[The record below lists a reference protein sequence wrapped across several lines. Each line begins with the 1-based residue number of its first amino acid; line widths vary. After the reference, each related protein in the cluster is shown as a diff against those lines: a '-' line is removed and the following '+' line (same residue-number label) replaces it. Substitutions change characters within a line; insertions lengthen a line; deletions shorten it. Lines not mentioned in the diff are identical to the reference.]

1 MRLFAIAGTLLLLCV
16 LSTNADKWAILVA
29 GSYSW
34 SNYRHQSDIYHA
46 YHVLLQHGFNMD
58 HVITM
63 AANDIAFNARNTRF
77 GEVYNDYNYTDVY
90 RGVKIDYSGWDV
102 TPENFLK
109 VLSGDN
115 STGKRVVHSTKED
128 EVFVFYSDH
137 GASNLLAFP
146 GDELYSSDLIVTLKR
161 MYRNRQYKR
170 MLLLIEACY
179 SGSMFEDL
187 LPENI
192 NVLALTAANS
202 RESSYGTFCRPGYD
216 LRTCLADEFSYGWM
230 IAATENNVGTFTV
243 YNLYNT
249 VRRKIHSH
257 AMMYG
262 DWTLASLPLGQFI
275 TGRHFEN
282 SRRTVRK
289 SCEIKDSIKS
299 TEAHIVSMRKRLSN
313 ANSEEEKRLTEI
325 ELERMLHRKAV
336 VQKTF
341 DYLEERAAQY
351 ETNNSPVT
359 RTRAEAVDCYI
370 EIHKSFKKHCFTIQ
384 KTPEVIEHL
393 VKFDDMCTRGVDP
406 KVIVHA
412 IETVCA

>member
-1 MRLFAIAGTLLLLCV
+1 
-16 LSTNADKWAILVA
+16 
-29 GSYSW
+29 
-34 SNYRHQSDIYHA
+34 
-46 YHVLLQHGFNMD
+46 
-58 HVITM
+58 
-63 AANDIAFNARNTRF
+63 
-77 GEVYNDYNYTDVY
+77 
-90 RGVKIDYSGWDV
+90 
-102 TPENFLK
+102 
-109 VLSGDN
+109 
-115 STGKRVVHSTKED
+115 
-128 EVFVFYSDH
+128 
-137 GASNLLAFP
+137 
-146 GDELYSSDLIVTLKR
+146 
-161 MYRNRQYKR
+161 
-170 MLLLIEACY
+170 
-179 SGSMFEDL
+179 
-187 LPENI
+187 
-192 NVLALTAANS
+192 
-202 RESSYGTFCRPGYD
+202 
-216 LRTCLADEFSYGWM
+216 M

-313 ANSEEEKRLTEI
+313 ANSEEEKRLAEI

>member
-1 MRLFAIAGTLLLLCV
+1 
-16 LSTNADKWAILVA
+16 
-29 GSYSW
+29 
-34 SNYRHQSDIYHA
+34 
-46 YHVLLQHGFNMD
+46 
-58 HVITM
+58 
-63 AANDIAFNARNTRF
+63 
-77 GEVYNDYNYTDVY
+77 
-90 RGVKIDYSGWDV
+90 
-102 TPENFLK
+102 
-109 VLSGDN
+109 
-115 STGKRVVHSTKED
+115 
-128 EVFVFYSDH
+128 
-137 GASNLLAFP
+137 
-146 GDELYSSDLIVTLKR
+146 

-275 TGRHFEN
+275 TGTHFEN

-384 KTPEVIEHL
+384 KLSQYLLIFYEYCIRSSQKMKTGMISTPSLRHSRTNDRNSYTPEYRCRAPISEHTTSSLNTPEVIEHL